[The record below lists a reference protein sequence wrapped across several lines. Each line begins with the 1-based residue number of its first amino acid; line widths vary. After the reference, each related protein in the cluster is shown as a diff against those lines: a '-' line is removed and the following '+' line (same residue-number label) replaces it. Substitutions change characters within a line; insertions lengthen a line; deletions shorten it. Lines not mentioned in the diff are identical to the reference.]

1 MRIRRFR
8 AESFRNIESCDITF
22 SDGVNLLFGENAQGK
37 TNAIEGIYLFA
48 RGKSFRKTGEK
59 ELFRFGEE
67 GFSLSLSYEKEG
79 EENTLSYTVFKNER
93 KRMKN
98 GYKVGLSEMIGD
110 FRAVLFTPD
119 HLLLVKQGPE
129 ERRSFLDIAISQC
142 YPSYLKYYADY
153 KKTVEERNALLRF
166 ASKGMAIDHEE
177 LRSWSYSLAQYASYI
192 YLYRKKYIE
201 RLEGYASSFMKEI
214 SDGRET
220 LSLSYKCDIE
230 NTEDRAVAMKRY
242 LTVFT
247 SETAREISAG
257 TTLFG
262 ILRDDMEISLNEKSA
277 RFFAS
282 QGQQRSVVLS
292 LKLAEGEVSREITG
306 EYPVFLFDDVLSELD
321 EKRREYL
328 LKERGDKQILITSC
342 SKGESDLASET
353 VIEVKNGVFHT
364 VRNN

>member
-8 AESFRNIESCDITF
+8 AENFRNIESCDLTF
-22 SDGVNLLFGENAQGK
+22 SDGVNLLCGENAQGK

-48 RGKSFRKTGEK
+48 RGRSFRKAGEK

-67 GFSLSLSYEKEG
+67 CFSLSLSYEKEE
-79 EENTLSYTVFKNER
+79 EENSLSYTVFKNER
-93 KRMKN
+93 KRTKN
-98 GYKVGLSEMIGD
+98 GYKVSLSEMIGE

-142 YPSYLKYYADY
+142 HPAYLKYYGDY
-153 KKTVEERNALLRF
+153 KKTAEERNALLRF
-166 ASKGMAIDHEE
+166 AAKGIEIDSEE
-177 LRSWSYSLAQYASYI
+177 LRSWSYSLAQYASYL

-201 RLEGYASSFMKEI
+201 RLEGYAASFMKEI
-214 SDGRET
+214 SDGKET

-230 NTEDRAVAMKRY
+230 ETEDRAIAMRRY
-242 LTVFT
+242 LSVFT
-247 SETAREISAG
+247 SETKREIAAG

-262 ILRDDMEISLNEKSA
+262 ILRDDMEIFINGRSA

-282 QGQQRSVVLS
+282 QGQQRSAVLA

-321 EKRREYL
+321 ENRRAYL
-328 LKERGDKQILITSC
+328 LKENGNKQILITSC
-342 SKGESDLASET
+342 SREESGISAQT
-353 VIEVKNGVFHT
+353 VIEVRNGDFQT
-364 VRNN
+364 VSTT